1 MEAKPSEISPYV
13 GIDISK
19 DKLDLWVDGRHRVFE
34 NNADGIDKLVRH
46 LAHVKVKVVV
56 MEATGGLERAV
67 ALGLAEA
74 KYAVAIVNPRQV
86 RDFAKALGRLA
97 KTDKIDAQII
107 SQFGEMAKLEGQEL
121 PDALQVEI
129 RALLARRRQIIAM
142 KNGEENRLR
151 QATNAQVRASIESL
165 LVVLE
170 QQLKQID
177 DDSDKA
183 LRSSPMWME
192 KLEILESVPGIGPV
206 TARTLLAELPELGT
220 LSGRKIAMLA
230 GLAPLNNDSGKM
242 RGRRTTWGGRRT
254 LRAPLYMAAMSA
266 TRFNPNIRAFYLR
279 LVERGTPKRVALV
292 ASMRKLL
299 TVLNAMM
306 RDNKMWAPAQISA

>member
-1 MEAKPSEISPYV
+1 
-13 GIDISK
+13 
-19 DKLDLWVDGRHRVFE
+19 
-34 NNADGIDKLVRH
+34 
-46 LAHVKVKVVV
+46 VKVKVVV

>member
-46 LAHVKVKVVV
+46 LAHAKVKVVV

>member
-1 MEAKPSEISPYV
+1 VEAKSETDSPYV

-19 DKLDLWVDGRHRVFE
+19 SKLDVWVAERHRIFE
-34 NNADGIDKLVRH
+34 NNEDGLDKLARH
-46 LAHVKVKVVV
+46 LAHVEVKVIV
-56 MEATGGLERAV
+56 MEATGGLETRV
-67 ALGLAEA
+67 ALGLSEA
-74 KYAVAIVNPRQV
+74 GYSVAVVNPRQV
-86 RDFAKALGRLA
+86 RDYAKAVGKLA
-97 KTDKIDAQII
+97 KTDKIDAQLI
-107 SQFGEMAKLEGQEL
+107 SRFGEATKVQAQEL
-121 PDALQVEI
+121 PDELQLRI
-129 RALLARRRQIIAM
+129 RALLARRRQILSM

-151 QATNAQVRASIESL
+151 QATNAQIRASIETIIA
-165 LVVLE
+165 VLE
-170 QQLKQID
+170 EQLKQID

-192 KLEILESVPGIGPV
+192 KLEILESVPGVGPV

-254 LRAPLYMAAMSA
+254 LRAPLYMAAMAA
-266 TRFNPNIRAFYLR
+266 TRFNPSIRAFYQR
-279 LVERGTPKRVALV
+279 LVGRGTPKRVALV

-299 TVLNAMM
+299 TVLNAML
-306 RDNKMWAPAQISA
+306 RDKKMWSPPPIPT